1 MRSRKIL
8 YVSLLLGAF
17 AAGILG
23 AAVFGA
29 FMLPSFRAAVQ
40 SEAGREAQ
48 PEAAHAQRD
57 ASEQD
62 APLSDDAAHVLD
74 RTPDAATYSGSYQEA
89 QEIPTLPNN
98 SAAISSGIE
107 SPRNSDAAGFFA
119 ANAAAQAV
127 PLTPDE
133 QINVRVYQQRNE
145 SVVNINTEIL
155 AYNWF
160 FEPVLQEGDI
170 GSGTII
176 DAKGYI
182 LTNYHVV
189 EKANSLIVTL
199 WNNEKRDGTI
209 VGYDVENDLAVL
221 KVDPKGLALTPIPFG
236 DSSALRVGQ
245 KVLVIGNPFAF
256 DRTLSAG
263 IVSGLGRPIRNNKN
277 IIIQNMI
284 QTDASIN
291 PGNSGGPLLNAA
303 GEMVGVNTIIYSP
316 SSGSVGVGFA
326 VPSQTAVR
334 VVSDIIKFG
343 KVQRGWIYWQVQPLF
358 AELAKYAG
366 LPVEKGLLV
375 TAVQDG
381 KNADKAGIAGG
392 RADKAVRYGRTV
404 IYLGGD
410 IITSINGTAVDSI
423 AKLLEAL
430 ERTKPGQEVQV
441 EFYRGK
447 KKQSITVPLEERPEN
462 LQLD

>member
-8 YVSLLLGAF
+8 YVSVFLGAF

-23 AAVFGA
+23 AVVFGA

-40 SEAGREAQ
+40 REAGREAQ
-48 PEAAHAQRD
+48 SNIGQAQRG

-62 APLSDDAAHVLD
+62 AAQSDDAANA
-74 RTPDAATYSGSYQEA
+74 PDSNAYDSYADSYQGA
-89 QEIPTLPNN
+89 QEIPSLPN
-98 SAAISSGIE
+98 SAAGISSGIE
-107 SPRNSDAAGFFA
+107 NPRGDAAGFFA

-133 QINVRVYQQRNE
+133 QINIRVYQQRNE

-199 WNNEKRDGTI
+199 WNNEKRDGTV

-236 DSSALRVGQ
+236 DSGALRVGQ

-256 DRTLSAG
+256 DRTLSTG

-381 KNADKAGIAGG
+381 KNADKAGITGG

-447 KKQSITVPLEERPEN
+447 KKQTVTVPLEERPEN